1 MAVSISAMF
10 KLVDQISDRMEKI
23 GSVGDKAM
31 AKIEKSASKA
41 DQAFTKSQGSVN
53 KLSAVYK
60 NFEGNAEQLANAVQ
74 RGEKVL
80 SSMEKTEGETAAS
93 TFEYTTKLQA
103 ATEAQ
108 KNLEQAMQTAN
119 TAAKNYENVVNDNT
133 ATAEE
138 LAAAEENLDNATRD
152 LFAAF
157 DKGAEA
163 ALDLEEASDKA
174 ADKVKGFGEESEEA
188 AKKGQEFG
196 DKTSDAIKS
205 VESLLVTVGITK
217 LLSEITGALLDC
229 AAAAETVE
237 TSGAKLETLAGSQYM
252 GMLSDQIYTIS
263 EATGEA
269 QEGLYEV
276 AYNAISAGTDVEK
289 TAEITE
295 AATKL
300 ATAGFTSSSSA
311 LSVLTTATNSYGKA
325 AGSAT
330 DITDSLITV
339 QNLGVTTVGEL
350 ASSMGKSISTAAAY
364 NVSLNN
370 LESAYISVTKAGIS
384 TQEGT
389 TYINAMINELGKSS
403 SDVAKILKEET
414 GQSFGELMTSGY
426 SLADVLEIIY
436 NRAGQN
442 SEAMMN
448 LWGSQ
453 TAAVASAAIVNQG
466 LETFN
471 NNLDTLKNSAG
482 ATSKAYSIM
491 ADTTEYAHNKMNNSA
506 NNLKITV
513 GEQLNPILKG
523 LYDNVSKNL
532 DSATEFIKQNPW
544 VVKAITAI
552 TVTLALFTAGVI
564 AAKVAVAAFNAVMN
578 MNPYFL
584 AATAIASVVAGLIAF
599 TSKEEEAI
607 DKTKE
612 LTATT
617 KAQADEIDKLNAKY
631 DEAVEKHG
639 KEDEKASRLKYKID
653 ELTEAYEKNK
663 ETVQEA
669 IDKSQKHYDDAKES
683 VNNYRETIE
692 QIDEQK
698 TKTYSL
704 IQKLEDLVEANDN
717 TAESENKIKSVIAEL
732 NKMLPELALNYEDV
746 TSGATSYVEIMKRA
760 ADVKYNTDKQQAQ
773 LDAYST
779 ATSKLETAQSDYASM
794 KANFEAEME
803 ANGWTYYEETPYDYI
818 NDNQWSSDKWKKAAK
833 NVEGPAWYK
842 EGDNG
847 QLQRISKKGLDYRMS
862 GEKFSAEIGSDD
874 YYSGI
879 LEGYG
884 FADDFAGSALDYYE
898 KMVGANETMEEQQ
911 GIIDETTAAW
921 EAQAK
926 AAQYAFEHPAD
937 AAQAANNALDAYKEQ
952 IEEICTA
959 YAEAYNAALDSFNGQ
974 FGLFDEV
981 ITRSEEG
988 AETLTAFEQSTVE
1001 NAQKALDSQLEYW
1014 TTYNENISQLKDLS
1028 AEDLGLTQTQY
1039 DSFMANIQ
1047 DGSEE
1052 AAGLANSM
1060 VTNIKNGNADAVKD
1074 LAQTYAAVQEQKE
1087 TAADQIA
1094 DWQTDFYD
1102 KLDDIQSKME
1112 DTIDGMELD
1121 EEAKNAAKYTIE
1133 SYAKSLRDNMGT
1145 AVAAATD
1152 VKTAVTN
1159 ALFGSNMFFGLNFS
1173 PMSGGSGYAE
1183 GTDFATRGVH
1193 LVGENGPELV
1203 VFNGGEQVIPSDDTE
1218 DILSRSNGNL
1228 NVPESLLS
1236 MPTTT
1241 YSDSE
1246 EPRESKKTIEININ
1260 GQGAIKV
1267 DGSMSREE
1275 VVDIMVE
1282 NARPIMMSILQDEMT
1297 EEGEG
1302 SYDY

>member
-10 KLVDQISDRMEKI
+10 KLVDQMSDRMEKI
-23 GSVGDKAM
+23 GGSGDKAM
-31 AKIEKSASKA
+31 AKIEKSAAKA
-41 DQAFTKSQGSVN
+41 DQAFTKSQSSVN

-119 TAAKNYENVVNDNT
+119 TAAKNYENVVNDNA

-263 EATGEA
+263 AATGEA

-289 TAEITE
+289 AAEITE

-330 DITDSLITV
+330 DITDGLITV

-350 ASSMGKSISTAAAY
+350 ANSMGKSISTAAAY
-364 NVSLNN
+364 NVSLGN
-370 LESAYISVTKAGIS
+370 LESAYISVTKAGIN

-403 SDVAKILKEET
+403 SEVAKILTEET
-414 GQSFGELMTSGY
+414 GKSFGELMTSGY

-436 NRAGQN
+436 NRAGKN

-466 LETFN
+466 LDTFN
-471 NNLDTLKNSAG
+471 SNLDTLKNSAG
-482 ATSKAYSIM
+482 ATAKAYSIM

-506 NNLKITV
+506 NNLKIAV
-513 GEQLNPILKG
+513 GDQLNPILNG
-523 LYDNVSKNL
+523 LYDNVSKTM
-532 DSATEFIKQNPW
+532 DSASAFVKENPW
-544 VVKAITAI
+544 VVKAVVALTVSLAAFVT
-552 TVTLALFTAGVI
+552 TVTL
-564 AAKVAVAAFNAVMN
+564 AKVAVAAFTAVMN
-578 MNPYFL
+578 TNPIFL
-584 AATAIASVVAGLIAF
+584 AVSAIAALTAGFIALGASIEAANEQERRETLTV
-599 TSKEEEAI
+599 TSQKQKDEIEELRAEYEKFKGTSEETSEEAS
-607 DKTKE
+607 
-612 LTATT
+612 
-617 KAQADEIDKLNAKY
+617 KLRY
-631 DEAVEKHG
+631 Q
-639 KEDEKASRLKYKID
+639 ID
-653 ELTEAYEKNK
+653 EL
-663 ETVQEA
+663 
-669 IDKSQKHYDDAKES
+669 SES
-683 VNNYRETIE
+683 FEENSRTIGELEDSILENRESISEHIQDYQDTMDGIND
-692 QIDEQK
+692 QRD
-698 TKTYSL
+698 SVFGL
-704 IQKLEDLVEANDN
+704 IQKLEDLVVANDG
-717 TAESENKIKSVIAEL
+717 TAASEGRIKGVIEEL
-732 NKMLPELALNYEDV
+732 NELLPGLGLNFENV
-746 TSGATSYVEIMKRA
+746 TSNVEGYVDIM
-760 ADVKYNTDKQQAQ
+760 
-773 LDAYST
+773 
-779 ATSKLETAQSDYASM
+779 
-794 KANFEAEME
+794 
-803 ANGWTYYEETPYDYI
+803 
-818 NDNQWSSDKWKKAAK
+818 KKAANIKFGEDKKSAQLESYNQLKIDEKTAQK
-833 NVEGPAWYK
+833 NYADAIKEYAANQQALASAVGVEPNKY
-842 EGDNG
+842 
-847 QLQRISKKGLDYRMS
+847 
-862 GEKFSAEIGSDD
+862 EIWDSLAYVEDLPDDFLADD
-874 YYSGI
+874 Y
-879 LEGYG
+879 
-884 FADDFAGSALDYYE
+884 DPE
-898 KMVGANETMEEQQ
+898 KDNNSDSMGLNRAVYARDSLKSVQEQ
-911 GIIDETTAAW
+911 IKAIEDEWAA
-921 EAQAK
+921 EAE
-926 AAQYAFEHPAD
+926 AAEYAFNHPED
-937 AAQAANNALDAYKEQ
+937 AAEAASNTLDTYKEQ
-952 IEEICTA
+952 IEELCTA
-959 YAEAYNAALDSFNGQ
+959 YSEAYDAALDSFNGQ

-1001 NAQKALDSQLEYW
+1001 SAQKALDSQLEYW

-1028 AEDLGLTQTQY
+1028 ASDLGLTQTQY
-1039 DSFMANIQ
+1039 DSFMSYVQ

-1052 AAGLANSM
+1052 AAGLAASM
-1060 VTNIKNGNADAVKD
+1060 VSNIKSGNTDAVEN
-1074 LAQTYAAVQEQKE
+1074 LAQTFAAVQEQQE
-1087 TAADQIA
+1087 TAADQVA

-1121 EEAKNAAKYTIE
+1121 EEAKTAAKNTIE
-1133 SYAKSLRDNMGT
+1133 NYANELRSGMGL
-1145 AVAAATD
+1145 AVSAASD
-1152 VKTAVTN
+1152 VKSAVEA
-1159 ALFGSNMFFGLNFS
+1159 ALSFTSFFD
-1173 PMSGGSGYAE
+1173 GGSLFSKLFNGGYAE

-1246 EPRESKKTIEININ
+1246 GPRESKKTIEININ

>member
-10 KLVDQISDRMEKI
+10 KLVDQMSDRMEKI
-23 GSVGDKAM
+23 GGSGDKAM
-31 AKIEKSASKA
+31 AKIEKSATKA
-41 DQAFTKSQGSVN
+41 DQAFTKSQSSVN

-103 ATEAQ
+103 AIEAQ

-119 TAAKNYENVVNDNT
+119 TAAKNYETVVNDNT

-263 EATGEA
+263 AATGEA

-289 TAEITE
+289 AAEITE

-330 DITDSLITV
+330 DITDGLITV

-350 ASSMGKSISTAAAY
+350 ANSMGKSISTAAAY
-364 NVSLNN
+364 NVSLGN
-370 LESAYISVTKAGIS
+370 LESAYISVTKAGIN

-403 SDVAKILKEET
+403 SEVAKILTEET
-414 GQSFGELMTSGY
+414 GKSFGELMTSGY

-436 NRAGQN
+436 NKAGKN

-466 LETFN
+466 LDTFN
-471 NNLDTLKNSAG
+471 SNLDTLKNSAG
-482 ATSKAYSIM
+482 ATAKAYSIM

-506 NNLKITV
+506 NNLKIAV
-513 GEQLNPILKG
+513 GDQLNPILKG
-523 LYDNVSKNL
+523 LYDNVSKTM
-532 DSATEFIKQNPW
+532 DSASAFVKENPW
-544 VVKAITAI
+544 VVKAVVALTVSLAAFVT
-552 TVTLALFTAGVI
+552 TVTL
-564 AAKVAVAAFNAVMN
+564 AKVAVAAFTAVMN
-578 MNPYFL
+578 TNPIFL
-584 AATAIASVVAGLIAF
+584 AVSAIAALTAGFIALGASIEAANEQERRETLTV
-599 TSKEEEAI
+599 TSQKQKDEIEELRAEYEKFKGTSEETSEEAS
-607 DKTKE
+607 
-612 LTATT
+612 
-617 KAQADEIDKLNAKY
+617 KL
-631 DEAVEKHG
+631 
-639 KEDEKASRLKYKID
+639 RYKID
-653 ELTEAYEKNK
+653 EL
-663 ETVQEA
+663 
-669 IDKSQKHYDDAKES
+669 SES
-683 VNNYRETIE
+683 FEENSRTIGELEDSILENRESISEHIQDYQDTMDGIND
-692 QIDEQK
+692 QRD
-698 TKTYSL
+698 SVFGL
-704 IQKLEDLVEANDN
+704 IQKLEDLVVANDG
-717 TAESENKIKSVIAEL
+717 TADSEGRIKGVIEEL
-732 NKMLPELALNYEDV
+732 NELLPGLGLNFENV
-746 TSGATSYVEIMKRA
+746 TSNVEGYVDIMKKAANIKFSEDKRSAQIEKINQLRIDEKTAQKNYADAIKEYAANQQNLAATVGVEPNKYEIWDSLSYVEDLPDDFLADDYDPEKDNSDSMGLNRA
-760 ADVKYNTDKQQAQ
+760 V
-773 LDAYST
+773 
-779 ATSKLETAQSDYASM
+779 YARDSLKSVQEQI
-794 KANFEAEME
+794 KAIEDEWAAEAE
-803 ANGWTYYEETPYDYI
+803 
-818 NDNQWSSDKWKKAAK
+818 AA
-833 NVEGPAWYK
+833 EY
-842 EGDNG
+842 
-847 QLQRISKKGLDYRMS
+847 
-862 GEKFSAEIGSDD
+862 
-874 YYSGI
+874 
-879 LEGYG
+879 
-884 FADDFAGSALDYYE
+884 AL
-898 KMVGANETMEEQQ
+898 N
-911 GIIDETTAAW
+911 
-921 EAQAK
+921 
-926 AAQYAFEHPAD
+926 HPAD
-937 AAQAANNALDAYKEQ
+937 AAEAASNTLDTYKEQ
-952 IEEICTA
+952 IEELCTA

-988 AETLTAFEQSTVE
+988 AEQLTAFEQSTVE
-1001 NAQKALDSQLEYW
+1001 SAQKALDSQLEYW
-1014 TTYNENISQLKDLS
+1014 TTYNENISQLKNLS

-1039 DSFMANIQ
+1039 DSFMSYVQ

-1052 AAGLANSM
+1052 AAGLAASM
-1060 VTNIKNGNADAVKD
+1060 VSNIKSGNTDAVEN
-1074 LAQTYAAVQEQKE
+1074 LAQTFAAVQEQQE
-1087 TAADQIA
+1087 TAADQVA

-1102 KLDDIQSKME
+1102 KLEDIQSKME

-1121 EEAKNAAKYTIE
+1121 EEAKTAAKNTIE
-1133 SYAKSLRDNMGT
+1133 NYANELRSGMGLAVSAASDVKS
-1145 AVAAATD
+1145 AVAAALSF
-1152 VKTAVTN
+1152 TN
-1159 ALFGSNMFFGLNFS
+1159 FFDSGSLFGKLFNG
-1173 PMSGGSGYAE
+1173 GYAE

>member
-10 KLVDQISDRMEKI
+10 KLVDQMSDRMEKI
-23 GSVGDKAM
+23 GGSGDKAM
-31 AKIEKSASKA
+31 AKIEKSAAKA
-41 DQAFTKSQGSVN
+41 DQAFTKSQSSVN

-119 TAAKNYENVVNDNT
+119 TAAKNYENVVNDNA

-263 EATGEA
+263 AATGEA

-289 TAEITE
+289 AAEITE

-330 DITDSLITV
+330 DITDGLITV

-350 ASSMGKSISTAAAY
+350 ANSMGKSISTAAAY

-370 LESAYISVTKAGIS
+370 LESAYISVTKAGIN

-403 SDVAKILKEET
+403 SEVAKILTEET
-414 GQSFGELMTSGY
+414 GKSFGELMTSGY

-436 NRAGQN
+436 NKAGKN

-466 LETFN
+466 LDTFN
-471 NNLDTLKNSAG
+471 SNLDTLKNSAG
-482 ATSKAYSIM
+482 ATAKAYSIM
-491 ADTTEYAHNKMNNSA
+491 ANTTEYAHNKMNNSA

-513 GEQLNPILKG
+513 GDQLNPILKG
-523 LYDNVSKNL
+523 FYSNVSNIL
-532 DSATEFIKQNPW
+532 DSASKFVTENPW
-544 VVKAITAI
+544 VVKAVTALTVSLTAFVGVVALAKIGVAAFTAVMDTNPIFLAITAI
-552 TVTLALFTAGVI
+552 AALTAGL
-564 AAKVAVAAFNAVMN
+564 VA
-578 MNPYFL
+578 L
-584 AATAIASVVAGLIAF
+584 AGSAETSRDAMTAS
-599 TSKEEEAI
+599 SQ
-607 DKTKE
+607 
-612 LTATT
+612 
-617 KAQADEIDKLNAKY
+617 AQAEELEKLNQKY
-631 DEAVEKHG
+631 DETVDMYGETSAE
-639 KEDEKASRLKYKID
+639 ASRLKYQID
-653 ELTEAYEKNK
+653 DLTTAYENNK
-663 ETVQEA
+663 KTIKEVEEETEQHWQDAQENV
-669 IDKSQKHYDDAKES
+669 KS
-683 VNNYRETIE
+683 YRDTVE
-692 QIDEQK
+692 QIDNQRLS
-698 TKTYSL
+698 TYAL
-704 IQKLEDLVEANDN
+704 IQKLEDFVEANDN
-717 TAESENKIKSVIAEL
+717 TVASENQIKNVIEEL
-732 NKMLPELALNYEDV
+732 NTLLPDLALNFDDV
-746 TSGATSYVEIMKRA
+746 VSGATSYVDIMKRA
-760 ADVKYNTDKQQAQ
+760 ADTKYNTDKQQAQ
-773 LDAYST
+773 LDAYTT
-779 ATSKLETAQSDYASM
+779 ALNDLQQAEKDYAEN
-794 KANFEAEME
+794 KANFDAAMERNGYSYYDVDPGGADRGAGWYSNQVASAVGSPGNYYKGEYGDYYGVGDVRNTANEGMEKANQTIEEQKGLIAEIEQEWADEAE
-803 ANGWTYYEETPYDYI
+803 
-818 NDNQWSSDKWKKAAK
+818 AA
-833 NVEGPAWYK
+833 
-842 EGDNG
+842 
-847 QLQRISKKGLDYRMS
+847 
-862 GEKFSAEIGSDD
+862 
-874 YYSGI
+874 
-879 LEGYG
+879 
-884 FADDFAGSALDYYE
+884 
-898 KMVGANETMEEQQ
+898 T
-911 GIIDETTAAW
+911 
-921 EAQAK
+921 
-926 AAQYAFEHPAD
+926 YAFEHPAD
-937 AAQAANNALDAYKEQ
+937 AAEAASNTLDTYKEQ
-952 IEEICTA
+952 IEELCTA

-988 AETLTAFEQSTVE
+988 AEQLTAFEQSTVE
-1001 NAQKALDSQLEYW
+1001 SAQKALDSQLEYW
-1014 TTYNENISQLKDLS
+1014 TTYNENISQLKNLS

-1039 DSFMANIQ
+1039 DSFMSYVQ

-1052 AAGLANSM
+1052 AAGLAASM
-1060 VTNIKNGNADAVKD
+1060 VSNIKSGNTDAVEN
-1074 LAQTYAAVQEQKE
+1074 LAQTFAAVQEQQE
-1087 TAADQIA
+1087 TAADQVA

-1102 KLDDIQSKME
+1102 KLEDIQSKME

-1121 EEAKNAAKYTIE
+1121 EEAKTAAKNTIE
-1133 SYAKSLRDNMGT
+1133 NYANELRSGMGLAVSAASDVKS
-1145 AVAAATD
+1145 AVAAALSF
-1152 VKTAVTN
+1152 TN
-1159 ALFGSNMFFGLNFS
+1159 FFDSGSLFSKLFNG
-1173 PMSGGSGYAE
+1173 GYAE

-1246 EPRESKKTIEININ
+1246 EPRETKKTIEININ

>member
-10 KLVDQISDRMEKI
+10 KLVDQMSDRMEKI
-23 GSVGDKAM
+23 GGSGDKAM
-31 AKIEKSASKA
+31 AKIEESASKA
-41 DQAFTKSQGSVN
+41 DQAFTKSQSSVN

-80 SSMEKTEGETAAS
+80 SSLEKTEGETTAS
-93 TFEYTTKLQA
+93 TFEYSTKLQA

-119 TAAKNYENVVNDNT
+119 TAAKNYETVVNDNS

-174 ADKVKGFGEESEEA
+174 ADKVEGFGEEAEEA
-188 AKKGQEFG
+188 AKKGEEFG

-263 EATGEA
+263 AATGEA

-289 TAEITE
+289 AAEITE

-330 DITDSLITV
+330 DITDGLITV

-350 ASSMGKSISTAAAY
+350 ANSMGKSISTAAAY
-364 NVSLNN
+364 NVSLDN
-370 LESAYISVTKAGIS
+370 LESAYISVTKAGIN

-403 SDVAKILKEET
+403 SDVAKILTEET
-414 GQSFGELMTSGY
+414 GKSFGELMTSGY

-436 NRAGQN
+436 NKAGKN

-466 LETFN
+466 LDKFN
-471 NNLDTLKNSAG
+471 SNLDTLKNSAG

-491 ADTTEYAHNKMNNSA
+491 ANTTEYAHNKMNNSA

-513 GEQLNPILKG
+513 GDQLNPILKG
-523 LYDNVSKNL
+523 LYDTVSKTM
-532 DSATEFIKQNPW
+532 DSASAFVKENPW
-544 VVKAITAI
+544 VIKAIVALTVSLAAFVT
-552 TVTLALFTAGVI
+552 TVTL
-564 AAKVAVAAFNAVMN
+564 AKVAVAAFTAVMN
-578 MNPYFL
+578 TNPIFL
-584 AATAIASVVAGLIAF
+584 AVSAIAALTAGFIALGA
-599 TSKEEEAI
+599 SIEAANEQERRE
-607 DKTKE
+607 T
-612 LTATT
+612 LTATSQ
-617 KAQADEIDKLNAKY
+617 KQKDEIEELRIEYEKFKGTSEETSE
-631 DEAVEKHG
+631 EAN
-639 KEDEKASRLKYKID
+639 RLRYRID
-653 ELTEAYEKNK
+653 ELSESFEENSRTIGELEDSIIENRESISEHIQDYQDTMDGIN
-663 ETVQEA
+663 
-669 IDKSQKHYDDAKES
+669 DQKDS
-683 VNNYRETIE
+683 VFG
-692 QIDEQK
+692 
-698 TKTYSL
+698 L
-704 IQKLEDLVEANDN
+704 IQKLEELVVANDG
-717 TAESENKIKSVIAEL
+717 TAASEGRIKGVIEEL
-732 NKMLPELALNYEDV
+732 NELLPGLGLNFENV
-746 TSGATSYVEIMKRA
+746 TSNVEGYVDIM
-760 ADVKYNTDKQQAQ
+760 
-773 LDAYST
+773 
-779 ATSKLETAQSDYASM
+779 
-794 KANFEAEME
+794 
-803 ANGWTYYEETPYDYI
+803 
-818 NDNQWSSDKWKKAAK
+818 KKAA
-833 NVEGPAWYK
+833 NVKFGEDKKSA
-842 EGDNG
+842 
-847 QLQRISKKGLDYRMS
+847 QLESYNQLK
-862 GEKFSAEIGSDD
+862 
-874 YYSGI
+874 
-879 LEGYG
+879 
-884 FADDFAGSALDYYE
+884 
-898 KMVGANETMEEQQ
+898 
-911 GIIDETTAAW
+911 IDEKVAQRDYGDAVKEYAAMQQ
-921 EAQAK
+921 ELAK
-926 AAQYAFEHPAD
+926 AVGSEPNPYEVWEDLDMINNLPKDYLPADYDPEKDNAGTLNYAVYARDSLNTVQEKIKEIEDEWAAEAEAAEYAFNHPED
-937 AAQAANNALDAYKEQ
+937 AAEAASNTLDSFKEQ
-952 IEEICTA
+952 IEELCTA
-959 YAEAYNAALDSFNGQ
+959 YSEAYDAALDSFNGQ

-1001 NAQKALDSQLEYW
+1001 SAQKALESQLEYW

-1094 DWQTDFYD
+1094 DWQTDFYN
-1102 KLDDIQSKME
+1102 KLDGIQSKME

-1121 EEAKNAAKYTIE
+1121 EEAKTAAKNTIRN
-1133 SYAKSLRDNMGT
+1133 YADELRNGMGL
-1145 AVAAATD
+1145 AVSAASD
-1152 VKTAVTN
+1152 VKSAVEQ
-1159 ALFGSNMFFGLNFS
+1159 ALSFTDFFNVGKLFNNLFN
-1173 PMSGGSGYAE
+1173 GGYAE
-1183 GTDFATRGVH
+1183 GTDYATRGVH

-1203 VFNGGEQVIPSDDTE
+1203 VFNGGEQVIPHDDT
-1218 DILSRSNGNL
+1218 DAILNRSGDNL
-1228 NVPESLLS
+1228 SVPESLLNI
-1236 MPTTT
+1236 PTTT

-1246 EPRESKKTIEININ
+1246 EPRESKKTIEINFN

-1267 DGSMSREE
+1267 DGSTSKEE
-1275 VVDIMVE
+1275 VLDIMIE
-1282 NARPIMMSILQDEMT
+1282 NARPIMMSILQDEMA

-1302 SYDY
+1302 SYEY

>member
-10 KLVDQISDRMEKI
+10 KLVDQMSDRMEKI
-23 GSVGDKAM
+23 GGSGDKAM
-31 AKIEKSASKA
+31 AKIEKSAAKA
-41 DQAFTKSQGSVN
+41 DQAFTKSQSSVN

-119 TAAKNYENVVNDNT
+119 TAAKNYETVVNDNT

-263 EATGEA
+263 AATGEA

-289 TAEITE
+289 AAEITE

-330 DITDSLITV
+330 DITDGLITV

-350 ASSMGKSISTAAAY
+350 ANSMGKSISTAAAY
-364 NVSLNN
+364 NVSLDN
-370 LESAYISVTKAGIS
+370 LESAYISVTKAGIN

-403 SDVAKILKEET
+403 SDVAKILTEET
-414 GQSFGELMTSGY
+414 GKSFGELMTSGY

-436 NRAGQN
+436 NKAGQN

-466 LETFN
+466 LDKFN
-471 NNLDTLKNSAG
+471 SNLDTLKNSAG

-491 ADTTEYAHNKMNNSA
+491 ANTTEYAHNKMNNSA

-513 GEQLNPILKG
+513 GDQLNPILKG
-523 LYDNVSKNL
+523 LYDTVSKTM
-532 DSATEFIKQNPW
+532 DSASAFVKENPW
-544 VVKAITAI
+544 VVKAVVALTVSLAAFVT
-552 TVTLALFTAGVI
+552 TVTL
-564 AAKVAVAAFNAVMN
+564 AKVAVAAFTAVMN
-578 MNPYFL
+578 TNPIFL
-584 AATAIASVVAGLIAF
+584 AVSAIAALTAGFIALGA
-599 TSKEEEAI
+599 SIEAANEQERRE
-607 DKTKE
+607 T
-612 LTATT
+612 LTATSQQQKDKIEELKIEYEKFKGT
-617 KAQADEIDKLNAKY
+617 AEETSDE
-631 DEAVEKHG
+631 
-639 KEDEKASRLKYKID
+639 ASRLKYKID
-653 ELTEAYEKNK
+653 DLTTAYENNKKTIKEVAEESHKDWESASEHVKNY
-663 ETVQEA
+663 E
-669 IDKSQKHYDDAKES
+669 D
-683 VNNYRETIE
+683 TIK
-692 QIDEQK
+692 QIDNQK
-698 TKTYSL
+698 LSTYAL
-704 IQKLEDLVEANDN
+704 IQKLEDLVETNEN
-717 TAESENKIKSVIAEL
+717 TAESETMIKNTIEEL
-732 NKMLPELALNYEDV
+732 NNLLPELALNYEDV
-746 TSGATSYVEIMKRA
+746 VSGASSYVDIMKKA
-760 ADVKYNTDKQQAQ
+760 ADAKYNTDKKTAQ
-773 LDAYST
+773 LEAHAQAYQDLLVAQKNYAENKANLDKLMEDKGYKYYEVAPDNALFDQGAGYYNDAGVYTGNFESLGKSG
-779 ATSKLETAQSDYASM
+779 AEGIKEAAEETANAQETIENS
-794 KANFEAEME
+794 KRII
-803 ANGWTYYEETPYDYI
+803 EETEQAWIEEAD
-818 NDNQWSSDKWKKAAK
+818 AAK
-833 NVEGPAWYK
+833 Y
-842 EGDNG
+842 
-847 QLQRISKKGLDYRMS
+847 
-862 GEKFSAEIGSDD
+862 
-874 YYSGI
+874 
-879 LEGYG
+879 
-884 FADDFAGSALDYYE
+884 AL
-898 KMVGANETMEEQQ
+898 
-911 GIIDETTAAW
+911 
-921 EAQAK
+921 
-926 AAQYAFEHPAD
+926 EHPAD
-937 AAQAANNALDAYKEQ
+937 AAEAASNALDAYKAQ
-952 IEEICTA
+952 IEELCTA
-959 YAEAYNAALDSFNGQ
+959 YADAYNAALDSFNGQ

-1001 NAQKALDSQLEYW
+1001 SAQKALESQLEYW
-1014 TTYNENISQLKDLS
+1014 TQYNESIETVKTLTAGQ
-1028 AEDLGLTQTQY
+1028 LGLTEDQY
-1039 DSFMANIQ
+1039 KDFMSYIQ

-1052 AAGLANSM
+1052 AAGLAYSM
-1060 VTNIKNGNADAVKD
+1060 SEKIKSGNTEAVEN
-1074 LAQTYAAVQEQKE
+1074 LAQTYVDVKEQQEK
-1087 TAADQIA
+1087 AADTVA
-1094 DWQTDFYD
+1094 DWQTDFYK
-1102 KLDDIQSKME
+1102 KLDGIQSKME

-1121 EEAKNAAKYTIE
+1121 EEAKNAAKFTIE
-1133 SYAKSLRDNMGT
+1133 AYAQSLKDNMGT

-1159 ALFGSNMFFGLNFS
+1159 ALFGPNTIFGLNFLPIS
-1173 PMSGGSGYAE
+1173 SGSGYAE
-1183 GTDFATRGVH
+1183 GTDYATRGAH

-1203 VFNGGEQVIPSDDTE
+1203 VFNGGEQVIPSDDTA

>member
-10 KLVDQISDRMEKI
+10 KLVDQMSDRMEKI
-23 GSVGDKAM
+23 GGSGDKAM
-31 AKIEKSASKA
+31 AKIEKSAAKA
-41 DQAFTKSQGSVN
+41 DQAFTKSQSSVN

-119 TAAKNYENVVNDNT
+119 TAAKNYENVVNDNA

-263 EATGEA
+263 AATGEA

-289 TAEITE
+289 AAEITE

-330 DITDSLITV
+330 DITDGLITV

-350 ASSMGKSISTAAAY
+350 ANSMGKSISTAAAY
-364 NVSLNN
+364 NVSLGN
-370 LESAYISVTKAGIS
+370 LESAYISVTKAGIN

-403 SDVAKILKEET
+403 SEVAKILTEET
-414 GQSFGELMTSGY
+414 GKSFGELMTSGY

-436 NRAGQN
+436 NRAGKN

-466 LETFN
+466 LDTFN
-471 NNLDTLKNSAG
+471 SNLDTLKNSAG
-482 ATSKAYSIM
+482 ATAKAYSIM

-506 NNLKITV
+506 NNLKIAV
-513 GEQLNPILKG
+513 GDQLNPILKG
-523 LYDNVSKNL
+523 FYSNVSNIL
-532 DSATEFIKQNPW
+532 DSTSKFVTENPW
-544 VVKAITAI
+544 VVKAVTALTVSLTAFVGVVALAKIGVAAFTAVMDTNPIFLAITAI
-552 TVTLALFTAGVI
+552 AALTAGL
-564 AAKVAVAAFNAVMN
+564 VA
-578 MNPYFL
+578 L
-584 AATAIASVVAGLIAF
+584 AGSAETSRDAMTAS
-599 TSKEEEAI
+599 SQ
-607 DKTKE
+607 
-612 LTATT
+612 
-617 KAQADEIDKLNAKY
+617 AQAEELEKLNQKY
-631 DEAVEKHG
+631 DETVDKYGETSG
-639 KEDEKASRLKYKID
+639 EASRLKYQID
-653 ELTEAYEKNK
+653 DLTTAYENNK
-663 ETVQEA
+663 KTIKEVVEETNQHWQDAQDHV
-669 IDKSQKHYDDAKES
+669 KSYKDT
-683 VNNYRETIE
+683 VE
-692 QIDEQK
+692 QIDNQRLSA
-698 TKTYSL
+698 YAL
-704 IQKLEDLVEANDN
+704 IQKLEDLVVANDN
-717 TAESENKIKSVIAEL
+717 TTESENRIKMVIEEL
-732 NKMLPELALNYEDV
+732 NQMLPDLALNFDDV
-746 TSGATSYVEIMKRA
+746 VNGGSTYVETMKRI
-760 ADVKYNTDKQQAQ
+760 ADTKYMSDKQQAQ
-773 LDAYST
+773 IDAHIQAMSE
-779 ATSKLETAQSDYASM
+779 LEQAQKDYAENKANLDMMMEEHGYTFYDKDPTQWGSRGAGWYANDGELFEPLDNFGSGIRGTQDVYEEMM
-794 KANFEAEME
+794 KANQTIIEQKALLQETEEAWGEE
-803 ANGWTYYEETPYDYI
+803 ARRARE
-818 NDNQWSSDKWKKAAK
+818 
-833 NVEGPAWYK
+833 
-842 EGDNG
+842 
-847 QLQRISKKGLDYRMS
+847 
-862 GEKFSAEIGSDD
+862 
-874 YYSGI
+874 
-879 LEGYG
+879 
-884 FADDFAGSALDYYE
+884 
-898 KMVGANETMEEQQ
+898 
-911 GIIDETTAAW
+911 
-921 EAQAK
+921 
-926 AAQYAFEHPAD
+926 AFEHPAD
-937 AAQAANNALDAYKEQ
+937 AAEAASNTLDAYKEQ

-988 AETLTAFEQSTVE
+988 AEQLTAFEQSTVE

-1028 AEDLGLTQTQY
+1028 ASDLGLTQTQY
-1039 DSFMANIQ
+1039 DSFMSYVQ

-1052 AAGLANSM
+1052 AAGLAASM
-1060 VTNIKNGNADAVKD
+1060 VSNIKSGNTDAVEN
-1074 LAQTYAAVQEQKE
+1074 LAQTFAAVQEQQE
-1087 TAADQIA
+1087 TAADQVA

-1102 KLDDIQSKME
+1102 KLDDIQSKMKK
-1112 DTIDGMELD
+1112 TIDGMELD
-1121 EEAKNAAKYTIE
+1121 EEAKTAAKNTIE
-1133 SYAKSLRDNMGT
+1133 DYANELRSGMGLAVSAASDVKS
-1145 AVAAATD
+1145 AVAAALSFTSFFD
-1152 VKTAVTN
+1152 SGS
-1159 ALFGSNMFFGLNFS
+1159 LFSKLFNG
-1173 PMSGGSGYAE
+1173 GYAE

-1203 VFNGGEQVIPSDDTE
+1203 IFNGGEQVIPSDDTE

-1246 EPRESKKTIEININ
+1246 EPRETKKTIEININ